1 MLIFLKQ
8 PFYFVESFVLR
19 FREGVGKSGMKG
31 RGRRREMRRKERVKG
46 ERRKRRGNGFDRIF
60 VRI

>member
-8 PFYFVESFVLR
+8 PFYFIESFVLR
-19 FREGVGKSGMKG
+19 FREGVEKSGMKG

-46 ERRKRRGNGFDRIF
+46 EKEKARERI
-60 VRI
+60 